1 MEREESIKKHSSAL
15 NPRMLLLKILRLKE
29 KFQAFRIRCI
39 MLILG
44 NLHKTN
50 QNNSFCLGFDFDTS
64 YNFFTSF
71 LNFSTES
78 G

>member
-39 MLILG
+39 MLILE
-44 NLHKTN
+44 NLKIVVSEN
-50 QNNSFCLGFDFDTS
+50 LAF
-64 YNFFTSF
+64 
-71 LNFSTES
+71 
-78 G
+78 

>member
-39 MLILG
+39 MLILEK
-44 NLHKTN
+44 LN
-50 QNNSFCLGFDFDTS
+50 QKIKNQ
-64 YNFFTSF
+64 SF
-71 LNFSTES
+71 L
-78 G
+78 GK

>member
-39 MLILG
+39 MLILEKLIYLS
-44 NLHKTN
+44 NWIVLE
-50 QNNSFCLGFDFDTS
+50 
-64 YNFFTSF
+64 
-71 LNFSTES
+71 NFSVT
-78 G
+78 

>member
-44 NLHKTN
+44 VLIKEYGEY
-50 QNNSFCLGFDFDTS
+50 SSS
-64 YNFFTSF
+64 Y
-71 LNFSTES
+71 S
-78 G
+78 GLSPDLI

>member
-44 NLHKTN
+44 KLKRNHQKL
-50 QNNSFCLGFDFDTS
+50 
-64 YNFFTSF
+64 
-71 LNFSTES
+71 
-78 G
+78 